1 MQTVNGVGQFY
12 DRQTGLPFTP
22 RGNNFIRLAQ
32 ENPYYGG
39 TEVYHS
45 TFNVGLYDPND
56 AENQLAQMQMSGYN
70 TVRVFTSCCCP
81 GELAIPAEVYPG
93 RIWQICLL
101 PEAGGSHGLFV
112 VVTGDSVPETGGY
125 NNLLPTDPNFV
136 YPNIYYLTQGGV
148 NAYSKFWTDLVTGLS
163 RAKCA
168 L

>member
-1 MQTVNGVGQFY
+1 MLQAFALLGVCQVAPHRIEVQTVNGVGQFY

-81 GELAIPAEVYPG
+81 AELAIPAEVYPG
-93 RIWQICLL
+93 RIWQI
-101 PEAGGSHGLFV
+101 
-112 VVTGDSVPETGGY
+112 
-125 NNLLPTDPNFV
+125 
-136 YPNIYYLTQGGV
+136 
-148 NAYSKFWTDLVTGLS
+148 LS
-163 RAKCA
+163 TS
-168 L
+168 